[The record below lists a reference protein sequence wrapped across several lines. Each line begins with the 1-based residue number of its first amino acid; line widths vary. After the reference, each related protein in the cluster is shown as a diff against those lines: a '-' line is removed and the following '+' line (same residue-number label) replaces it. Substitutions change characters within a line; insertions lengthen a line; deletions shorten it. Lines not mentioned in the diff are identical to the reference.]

1 MADPTRKQDDL
12 FLKHLGLGP
21 KEKSAPVAGL
31 SSPKAKTGHAET
43 QKVDFQKELGKY
55 LSRAQL
61 QNAAKKDSRT
71 PVRAATVKKDPSRP
85 DEVLD
90 LHQLT
95 VAKAM
100 TQIHW
105 TIQRM
110 LHARQTT
117 LLIITGKGLHSENG
131 PVLKTEVVHWL
142 SHSPLVKSFGPAP
155 SKLGGSGAQLVE
167 IKSEG

>member
-1 MADPTRKQDDL
+1 MPDPTRKQDDL

-21 KEKSAPVAGL
+21 KEKKPGSDENAKSAAT
-31 SSPKAKTGHAET
+31 PKVHS
-43 QKVDFQKELGKY
+43 QKIDFQKELGKY
-55 LSRAQL
+55 LSPAQL
-61 QNAAKKDSRT
+61 RNAAQKDFVA
-71 PVRAATVKKDPSRP
+71 PLKAPAPKKDPGKP
-85 DEVLD
+85 DQVLD

-110 LHARQTT
+110 LLAKERT

-131 PVLKTEVVHWL
+131 PVLRTEVVHWL
-142 SHSPLVKSFGPAP
+142 SHSPLVKSFRPAP

-167 IKSEG
+167 IKAEG